1 MNYMSEIMKLSKQVK
16 SEYHLRMI
24 YRFIKGLLD

>member
-1 MNYMSEIMKLSKQVK
+1 MNYMSEIMKLLKQVK